1 MQKVHCHFIKK
12 LQLIIS
18 IEFQNYF
25 KLKSS
30 ISPFLYSTYS
40 LSVINYFIGFEGGP
54 PIFKKDYTYLFLLK
68 KIKLF
73 LVYNLQDYHLIT

>member
-1 MQKVHCHFIKK
+1 MQKVHCYFIKK

-30 ISPFLYSTYS
+30 ISPFLYSTCS
-40 LSVINYFIGFEGGP
+40 LSVINYFIDFEGGP
-54 PIFKKDYTYLFLLK
+54 PIFKKDYTYLFLLIK
-68 KIKLF
+68 KKYK
-73 LVYNLQDYHLIT
+73 YNFSYRTSTF

>member
-25 KLKSS
+25 KLKSF

-68 KIKLF
+68 KLNYFQFII
-73 LVYNLQDYHLIT
+73 YRTITL

>member
-1 MQKVHCHFIKK
+1 MQKVHCYFIKK

-18 IEFQNYF
+18 IEFQNCF

-30 ISPFLYSTYS
+30 ISPFLYSTCS

-54 PIFKKDYTYLFLLK
+54 PIFKKDYTYLFLLVK
-68 KIKLF
+68 NKVNPITF
-73 LVYNLQDYHLIT
+73 LS

>member
-25 KLKSS
+25 KLESS
-30 ISPFLYSTYS
+30 ISPFLYSTCP

-54 PIFKKDYTYLFLLK
+54 PIFKKDYTYLFLLIK
-68 KIKLF
+68 KNYYFMK
-73 LVYNLQDYHLIT
+73 